1 MRPEV
6 VRRPPPPP
14 AFRNLSY
21 ARPEIRTITAVH
33 EVTDK
38 HLLADI
44 DGERYRIVTTLWGM
58 IRQLGGDYVGVQLV
72 PKKVGMHQWR
82 YVAVRAGTPTATSPT
97 AI

>member
-1 MRPEV
+1 M
-6 VRRPPPPP
+6 
-14 AFRNLSY
+14 AY

-44 DGERYRIVTTLWGM
+44 DGERYRIVTTLWGT
-58 IRQLGGDYVGVQLV
+58 IRQLGEDYVGVQLV

-82 YVAVRAGTPTATSPT
+82 YVPIRPPTGTHPAAEPHFR
-97 AI
+97 